1 MKIRTD
7 FVTNSST
14 SSFVTYRLSDEKIKK
29 EFGDIYTFLSSD
41 STFDTDEAL
50 NYKKIKQ
57 ILRSSFGTT
66 QDAKRAITYL
76 NEEYQLKLNNKDI
89 QRLKT
94 ESNYDEFTLRLEE
107 LYGVDVSSYMETEV
121 YQNKQLI
128 GYEIEF
134 MSEVKICK
142 DYLNEVSAIEAIKK
156 FISTYGGGN
165 EATQVV
171 DAYYLAFEQE
181 GMLGEDIL
189 ELLGIYALMLSD

>member
-14 SSFVTYRLSDEKIKK
+14 SSFVTYRLSDDKFKK
-29 EFGDIYTFLSSD
+29 EFGDIYGSLCPSSAFEKDD
-41 STFDTDEAL
+41 S
-50 NYKKIKQ
+50 NYNKIKQ
-57 ILRSSFGTT
+57 VLHASYETA

-76 NEEYQLKLNNKDI
+76 NEEYNLKLNNKDI

-94 ESNYDEFTLRLEE
+94 DSNYDEFTLRPEE
-107 LYGVDVSSYMETEV
+107 LYGVCVRSYMETEV

-142 DYLNEVSAIEAIKK
+142 KYLNEVSAIEAIKK
-156 FISTYGGGN
+156 FISTYGIGN
-165 EATQVV
+165 EASQVV
-171 DAYYLAFEQE
+171 DAYYLAFELE
-181 GMLGEDIL
+181 GMLGEDII
-189 ELLGIYALMLSD
+189 EILGEYALLLTD